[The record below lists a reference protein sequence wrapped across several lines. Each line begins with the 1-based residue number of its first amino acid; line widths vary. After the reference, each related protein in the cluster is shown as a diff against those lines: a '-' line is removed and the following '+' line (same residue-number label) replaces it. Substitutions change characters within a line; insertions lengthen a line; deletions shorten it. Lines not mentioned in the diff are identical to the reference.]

1 MPRAR
6 GIRLCM
12 TMRQPIAAGRG
23 PIDASRAFSSPAT
36 NRLERTAGSSPSP
49 SPVTVSSIPPSPST
63 ASMATVLQTS
73 SARPR
78 QS

>member
-1 MPRAR
+1 MPRAS
-6 GIRLCM
+6 GIRLCI
-12 TMRQPIAAGRG
+12 TMRQPIEAGRG

-36 NRLERTAGSSPSP
+36 NRLDRTGGNSPSP
-49 SPVTVSSIPPSPST
+49 SPVTASSIPPSPST
-63 ASMATVLQTS
+63 ASTATVLQTS